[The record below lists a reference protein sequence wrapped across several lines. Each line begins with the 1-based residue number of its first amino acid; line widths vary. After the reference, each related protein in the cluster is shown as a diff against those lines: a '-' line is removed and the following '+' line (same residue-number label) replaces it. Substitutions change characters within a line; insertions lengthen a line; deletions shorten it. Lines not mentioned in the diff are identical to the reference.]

1 MDNEQSFDEKA
12 RNAVATF
19 PKADMKKIL
28 DSLMKTDFTKVRN
41 KDTFLMGIVRRVRK
55 EGTEKSTPEQEAE
68 QI

>member
-1 MDNEQSFDEKA
+1 
-12 RNAVATF
+12 
-19 PKADMKKIL
+19 MKKIL

-68 QI
+68 